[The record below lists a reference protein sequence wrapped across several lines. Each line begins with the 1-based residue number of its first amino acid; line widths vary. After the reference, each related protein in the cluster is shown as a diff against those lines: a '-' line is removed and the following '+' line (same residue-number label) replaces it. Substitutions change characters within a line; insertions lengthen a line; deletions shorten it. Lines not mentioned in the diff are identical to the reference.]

1 MIDSLMMVVDL
12 VPEKVKAIG
21 FSQKMPSLSP
31 IPVLGYE
38 LIDTLVTFNNGSIAH
53 IITGWHLPNSAPDL
67 TAYNT
72 KPWLV
77 GFFGDPNAPKYC
89 PIHQYDRC

>member
-38 LIDTLVTFNNGSIAH
+38 LIDTLVTFNNVS
-53 IITGWHLPNSAPDL
+53 
-67 TAYNT
+67 
-72 KPWLV
+72 
-77 GFFGDPNAPKYC
+77 
-89 PIHQYDRC
+89 